1 MTSWCRYCRRERAR
15 PDSRARVWGADGR
28 GACAAQFDDDSQ
40 CLVCATANAELQAV
54 QKMYE
59 RSPFFPSM
67 AVKAVTPETF
77 ANSQW
82 FLRSSSTMHAYAQSC
97 RRARARTLYESWM
110 HIYTH
115 ECACVRMH
123 ACMHPSINTSIHIY
137 MHACMHTY
145 IHTCVHTGCGGATP
159 SRNRAPLHPH
169 APPR

>member
-1 MTSWCRYCRRERAR
+1 MTLWCRYCRRERAR

-28 GACAAQFDDDSQ
+28 GACAVQFDDDSQ

-82 FLRSSSTMHAYAQSC
+82 FLRSSSTRQKHYARIRTVVQAC
-97 RRARARTLYESWM
+97 TRAHTFYESWM
-110 HIYTH
+110 HI
-115 ECACVRMH
+115 
-123 ACMHPSINTSIHIY
+123 
-137 MHACMHTY
+137 HT
-145 IHTCVHTGCGGATP
+145 
-159 SRNRAPLHPH
+159 
-169 APPR
+169 